1 MEILTTQIWMWL
13 RMDGLV
19 LKVDFDNNLGG
30 FNEGKM
36 TGKGVLTLTNGE
48 KFDGTFEDG
57 TIEGV
62 GAFHTLDG

>member
-1 MEILTTQIWMWL
+1 
-13 RMDGLV
+13 
-19 LKVDFDNNLGG
+19 
-30 FNEGKM
+30 M

-62 GAFHTLDG
+62 GAFQALDG